1 MGVIDRAI
9 AEGLDAGLI
18 RLKILFKKPSN
29 SGGINPAFNYSF
41 VSENGIGFVGGI
53 IENHVQ
59 SSGREVFS
67 CLCASRM

>member
-1 MGVIDRAI
+1 MDNNPAVNINAMGVIDRAT

-41 VSENGIGFVGGI
+41 VSEM
-53 IENHVQ
+53 
-59 SSGREVFS
+59 
-67 CLCASRM
+67 ASALLGDN